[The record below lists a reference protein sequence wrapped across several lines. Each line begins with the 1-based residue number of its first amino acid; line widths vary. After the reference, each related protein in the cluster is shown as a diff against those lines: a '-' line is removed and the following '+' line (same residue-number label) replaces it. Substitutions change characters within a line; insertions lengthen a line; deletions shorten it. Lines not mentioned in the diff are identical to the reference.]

1 MCLRNLAY
9 KIAVIIVFIERVC
22 MYFLFDLLIIHVIY
36 EVGLSYYTIFRTSV
50 SRSLYLHSCSVS
62 LLIPHNVLIFIS
74 ILLSLES
81 NEWV

>member
-22 MYFLFDLLIIHVIY
+22 MYFLFDLLIIY

-62 LLIPHNVLIFIS
+62 LPIPLSVLLIIS